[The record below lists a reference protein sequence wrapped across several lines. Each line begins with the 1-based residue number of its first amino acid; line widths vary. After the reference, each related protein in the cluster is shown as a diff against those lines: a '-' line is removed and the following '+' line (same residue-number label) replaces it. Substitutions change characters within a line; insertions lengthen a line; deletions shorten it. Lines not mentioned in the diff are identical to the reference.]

1 MKYQRNEQRY
11 LKKINVA
18 AKKKKKNWLH
28 VIDKLIV
35 IYSN

>member
-1 MKYQRNEQRY
+1 MKYQHNEQRY
-11 LKKINVA
+11 LKKIKVA
-18 AKKKKKNWLH
+18 AKKKKWLH

>member
-11 LKKINVA
+11 LKKIKVA
-18 AKKKKKNWLH
+18 AKKKKNWLH